1 MQPSTR
7 DRPLAV
13 LLGANVLPLAGVLAL
28 GWDPV
33 LVLLLYWLEIG
44 IVLIFNVPKLLLA
57 EATRDGRLP
66 DDVALWDSEPT
77 FRLNLLWLAVYGL
90 VIAGVLHILVAV
102 VTPLEE
108 TLAQL
113 LRSDAPQQVA
123 GTVLLAVVGTV
134 FGHAMALRRFITDR
148 EYRRVTPTYQ
158 VFRPAVYLWLLA
170 GIVILA
176 DGGLVPD
183 DQFTAVVAVVI
194 LTKSGFDILTERAVD
209 ITPPTLPDRFRRT
222 PPTGQPAVRVSPAPL
237 PLLAAYTPLAL
248 LGVGFAASLGFF
260 TYGLFILELVG
271 IGHRGEVLWGVLYVL
286 SAVCFTAAAVWAIHR
301 RYTKLEYR
309 IYPSG
314 IAVYNT
320 HHDTLVRF
328 LPATDIQSCEAT
340 VGPITWLFSTES
352 VRITYRQRRTV
363 GRISIGPF
371 DIEMPELRDED
382 EDGELTL
389 QYVGNAD
396 RICAMM

>member
-7 DRPLAV
+7 DRPLAA
-13 LLGANVLPLAGVLAL
+13 LLGANLLPLAGVLAL

-44 IVLIFNVPKLLLA
+44 VVLVFNVPKVLLA
-57 EATRDGRLP
+57 QATRDGRLP
-66 DDVALWDSEPT
+66 DDIALWDGGPA
-77 FRLNLLWLAVYGL
+77 FRLNLLWLAVYAL

-102 VTPLEE
+102 VTPLEA

-113 LRSDAPQQVA
+113 LRSNAPPQVA
-123 GTVLLAVVGTV
+123 GTVLLAAVGTV

-148 EYRRVTPTYQ
+148 EYQRVTPTFQ

-170 GIVILA
+170 GIVMLA
-176 DGGLVPD
+176 DGGLVSE
-183 DQFTAVVAVVI
+183 DQFAAVVVGII
-194 LTKSGFDILTERAVD
+194 LAKSGFDILTERAVT

-222 PPTGQPAVRVSPAPL
+222 PPPGKPALCVSPASR
-237 PLLAAYTPLAL
+237 PLLAAYVPLSL
-248 LGVGFAASLGFF
+248 VGVGLAASLGFF
-260 TYGLFILELVG
+260 TYGLFIVELAG
-271 IGHRGEVLWGVLYVL
+271 LGSRGELLWGVLYVL
-286 SAVCFTAAAVWAIHR
+286 STVCFTAAAVWAIHR
-301 RYTKLEYR
+301 RYTNIEYR
-309 IYPSG
+309 IYSSG

-328 LPATDIQSCEAT
+328 VPATDIRSCEP
-340 VGPITWLFSTES
+340 VSGPITWLFSAAS
-352 VRITYRQRRTV
+352 VRVRYRQRRRFGT
-363 GRISIGPF
+363 ISIGPF

-396 RICAMM
+396 SIRAML